1 MRIAVAGY
9 KGGTAKT
16 TTAVHL
22 AAFFQQS
29 APTLLIDGDP
39 NRSATEWAI
48 GNRLPFTVED
58 ERKAARSGIAR
69 DFAHVVLDT
78 EARPALADL
87 KDLAEDFDLLVVP
100 TQPDALSMRALV
112 KTLAALTSIGAKFKV
127 LITVCPPLPSRAGEE
142 ARADLKSEGVPVFK
156 VTIPRLAAFPK
167 AALEGVTVK
176 DVSDRRAN
184 VGWSAYSA
192 VGREIV
198 GG

>member
-1 MRIAVAGY
+1 MKIAVAGY

-16 TTAVHL
+16 TTAIHL
-22 AAFFQQS
+22 AAFFQGRGE
-29 APTLLIDGDP
+29 TLLIDGDP
-39 NRSATEWAI
+39 NRSASEWATL
-48 GNRLPFTVED
+48 GFLSFRVED

-69 DFAHVVLDT
+69 DFDHVVLDT

-112 KTLAALTSIGAKFKV
+112 KTLAAISSIGAKFKV

-142 ARADLKSEGVPVFK
+142 AHADLKSEGVPVFK
-156 VTIPRLAAFPK
+156 ATIPRLAAFQK
-167 AALEGVTVK
+167 AALDGVTVREVR
-176 DVSDRRAN
+176 DPRAH

-192 VGREIV
+192 VGEEIAR
-198 GG
+198 G